1 MYATLIASARA
12 VDASRRLAGGAPD
25 GSLGALVDQV
35 CAEAGVWAPGV
46 ARSAIDQANGDVHR
60 AVTLL
65 RVWAATLPVLESV
78 PVADEDRRLHRRI
91 SSAFADV
98 PGGQWLGAAPQLL
111 SRLLKWPDDPSSVAA
126 AGMEPGGEP
135 TADGA
140 FVASATAAAGPPT
153 GAGAP
158 RVADL
163 VDHLPVLR
171 PTPEPDGPDPVL
183 EPLTT
188 QPISRGA
195 RLAALARGETGA
207 LVTLANLGH
216 AGQREEVLAEA
227 TTATATIRVGHPR
240 TGRPVAVAE
249 VDISQ
254 AETIA
259 DTEVDGRPGFV
270 IGFGATI
277 GRGERRAIAASIL
290 DGAMQAGVGGVLS
303 ESTVMAAIDGLA
315 TGGFVEHLC
324 LPHYASFASYVGQVA
339 DGSDRSANEEPA
351 DDGR

>member
-12 VDASRRLAGGAPD
+12 VTASRALAEAHPAGAL
-25 GSLGALVDQV
+25 SALVDQV
-35 CAEAGVWAPGV
+35 CAEAGVYAPAV
-46 ARSAIDQANGDVHR
+46 ARSAIDQADGDVQR

-65 RVWAATLPVLESV
+65 RVWAATLPVLEAL
-78 PVADEDRRLHRRI
+78 PIADDDVRLHRRI

-111 SRLLKWPDDPSSVAA
+111 SRLMRWPEDEAA
-126 AGMEPGGEP
+126 AAEDGASDPADTP
-135 TADGA
+135 TAAAD
-140 FVASATAAAGPPT
+140 ASATPPSR
-153 GAGAP
+153 AQAP

-163 VDHLPVLR
+163 LAHLPVHG
-171 PTPEPDGPDPVL
+171 PPPEPDGPDPVL
-183 EPLTT
+183 RPLTT
-188 QPISRGA
+188 SPITRGA

-207 LVTLANLGH
+207 LVALANLGH
-216 AGQREEVLAEA
+216 AGAREEVLAEA
-227 TTATATIRVGHPR
+227 STATATVRVPHPR

-249 VDISQ
+249 VPVSQ
-254 AETIA
+254 AETIS

-270 IGFGATI
+270 IGYGATL

-290 DGAMQAGVGGVLS
+290 DGAMQCEAGGLLS
-303 ESTVMAAIDGLA
+303 EGTVMAAIDGLA

-324 LPHYASFASYVGQVA
+324 LPHYASFASYLDRVA
-339 DGSDRSANEEPA
+339 DGAEATALEEPA